1 MKSLGLMMAGACALA
16 LPLSSFADLGP
27 IVITPTRT
35 EQAQNNSSATVY
47 VLNAKEIKTSGASTT
62 SELIRGIPGVQIDDL
77 FGNGTE
83 VNISVRGFSSTAN
96 ANTLIL
102 VNGRRLNYSD
112 TAAPDLH
119 HVYPK
124 DIERIE
130 VLVGSAGSLY
140 GDQAVGGVINIIT
153 KKPVDNFHQ
162 ISTRVG
168 SFDYRGV
175 DFSSSRRLAPSLAYR
190 LSAGTFKA
198 DHYRDHNQEE
208 NTNFSGV
215 LEYSEGADSLF
226 FELQEIDNDLEL
238 PGALIESELEDDRTQ
253 INSGFNNDFRNED
266 ISMYRLGYE
275 RDLGEH
281 RFSIDATHRKTDADI
296 LQSFRNFPSPEAGF
310 DNRENN
316 SINPKLS
323 GNLMTSIDIP
333 YVVGIDVEEVDY
345 ELKIPYDFFGPGET
359 KSSNEQDVKSLYFQV
374 NPRLTEKLQ
383 LTFGTR
389 YSEVEND
396 FTDEGTF
403 GAFPNGIDVD
413 DDVTVHELGLA
424 YRLDEQTR
432 LTARV
437 DENFRFAKVNELA
450 LAGGGLLDTQTGES
464 FELGIDMTRGDHQL
478 IVSIYRLD
486 LEDEI
491 EYDPTVLPFGENVNL
506 DKTRRDGITLALAS
520 QLGTDF
526 RLTTEVGLVDA
537 KFESGFFE
545 GNDISGVADKIAKLR
560 GDYLINDY
568 YTTYLEVNYS
578 SPKYAQGDNANSF
591 GKLDSITVINAGIGY
606 QYKAWDVNFR
616 INNLNDEEYV
626 EFVANSGL
634 AGFQPSP
641 ERNFMLTAGYS
652 FE

>member
-1 MKSLGLMMAGACALA
+1 MKSLALIMTGACVLA

-35 EQAQNNSSATVY
+35 EQAQNSSSATVY
-47 VLNAKEIKTSGASTT
+47 VLDAEDIKTSGAATT
-62 SELIRGIPGVQIDDL
+62 SELLRGIPGVQIDDL
-77 FGNGTE
+77 YGNGTE
-83 VNISVRGFSSTAN
+83 VSISVRGFSSTAN
-96 ANTLIL
+96 ANTLVL

-112 TAAPDLH
+112 TAGPDIH
-119 HVYPK
+119 HVFPK

-153 KKPVDNFHQ
+153 KKPVNNFHQ

-168 SFDYRGV
+168 SFDYRGI

-215 LEYSEGADSLF
+215 LEYSEGANSLF

-253 INSGFNNDFRNED
+253 INSGFINDFRNED
-266 ISMYRLGYE
+266 ISVYRLGYE

-281 RFSIDATHRKTDADI
+281 RFSIDATHRNTDADI
-296 LQSFRNFPSPEAGF
+296 LQSLRNSPSPEAGF
-310 DNRENN
+310 DDRENS

-323 GNLMTSIDIP
+323 GNLLAGIGIP

-345 ELKIPYDFFGPGET
+345 ELEIPYDFFGPGVT

-374 NPRLTEKLQ
+374 NPQLTEMLQ

-389 YSEVEND
+389 YSEVENN
-396 FTDEGTF
+396 FTDEGSF

-432 LTARV
+432 LIARI

-450 LAGGGLLDTQTGES
+450 GAGGRLLDTQTGES
-464 FELGIDMTRGDHQL
+464 FELGIDMARGDHQF
-478 IVSIYRLD
+478 IASIYRLD
-486 LEDEI
+486 LENEI

-506 DKTRRDGITLALAS
+506 DKTRRDGITLALFS
-520 QLGTDF
+520 QLSTDF
-526 RLTTEVGLVDA
+526 TLKTEVGVVDA

-545 GNDISGVADKIAKLR
+545 GND
-560 GDYLINDY
+560 
-568 YTTYLEVNYS
+568 
-578 SPKYAQGDNANSF
+578 
-591 GKLDSITVINAGIGY
+591 
-606 QYKAWDVNFR
+606 
-616 INNLNDEEYV
+616 
-626 EFVANSGL
+626 
-634 AGFQPSP
+634 
-641 ERNFMLTAGYS
+641 
-652 FE
+652 

>member
-1 MKSLGLMMAGACALA
+1 MKSLALIMTGACVLA

-35 EQAQNNSSATVY
+35 EQAQNSSSATVY
-47 VLNAKEIKTSGASTT
+47 VLDAEDIKTSGAATT
-62 SELIRGIPGVQIDDL
+62 SELLRGIPGVQIDDL
-77 FGNGTE
+77 YGNGTE
-83 VNISVRGFSSTAN
+83 VSISVRGFSSTAN
-96 ANTLIL
+96 ANTLVL

-112 TAAPDLH
+112 TAGPDIH
-119 HVYPK
+119 HVFPK

-153 KKPVDNFHQ
+153 KKPVNNFHQ

-168 SFDYRGV
+168 SFDYRGI

-215 LEYSEGADSLF
+215 LEYSEGANSLF

-253 INSGFNNDFRNED
+253 INSGFINDFRNED
-266 ISMYRLGYE
+266 ISVYRLGYE

-281 RFSIDATHRKTDADI
+281 RFSIDATHRNTDADI
-296 LQSFRNFPSPEAGF
+296 LQSLRNSPSPEAGF
-310 DNRENN
+310 DDRENS

-323 GNLMTSIDIP
+323 GNLLAGIGIP

-345 ELKIPYDFFGPGET
+345 ELEIPYDFFGPGVT

-374 NPRLTEKLQ
+374 NPQLTEMLQ

-389 YSEVEND
+389 YSEVENN
-396 FTDEGTF
+396 FTDEGSF

-432 LTARV
+432 LIARI

-450 LAGGGLLDTQTGES
+450 GAGGRLLDTQTGES
-464 FELGIDMTRGDHQL
+464 FELGIDMARGDHQF
-478 IVSIYRLD
+478 IASIYRLD
-486 LEDEI
+486 LENEI

-506 DKTRRDGITLALAS
+506 DKTRRDGITLALFS
-520 QLGTDF
+520 QLSTDF
-526 RLTTEVGLVDA
+526 TLKTEVGVVDA

-560 GDYLINDY
+560 GDFLINDY

-578 SPKYAQGDNANSF
+578 SSKYAQGDNANSF

-616 INNLNDEEYV
+616 VNNLNDKEYV

-641 ERNFMLTAGYS
+641 ERNIMLTAGYS

>member
-1 MKSLGLMMAGACALA
+1 MKSLALIMTGACVLA

-35 EQAQNNSSATVY
+35 EQAQNSSSATVY
-47 VLNAKEIKTSGASTT
+47 VLDAEDIKTSGAATT
-62 SELIRGIPGVQIDDL
+62 SELLRGIPGVQIDDL
-77 FGNGTE
+77 YGNGTE
-83 VNISVRGFSSTAN
+83 VSISVRGFSSTAN
-96 ANTLIL
+96 ANTLVL

-112 TAAPDLH
+112 TAGPDIH
-119 HVYPK
+119 HVFPK

-153 KKPVDNFHQ
+153 KKPVNNFHQ

-168 SFDYRGV
+168 SFDYRGI

-215 LEYSEGADSLF
+215 LEYSEGANSLF

-253 INSGFNNDFRNED
+253 INSGFINDFRNED
-266 ISMYRLGYE
+266 ISVYRLGYE

-281 RFSIDATHRKTDADI
+281 RFSIDATHRNTDADI
-296 LQSFRNFPSPEAGF
+296 LQSLRNSPSPEAGF
-310 DNRENN
+310 DDRENS

-323 GNLMTSIDIP
+323 GNLLAGIGIP

-345 ELKIPYDFFGPGET
+345 ELEIPYDFFGPGVT

-374 NPRLTEKLQ
+374 NPQLTEMLQ

-389 YSEVEND
+389 YSEVENN
-396 FTDEGTF
+396 FTDEGSF

-432 LTARV
+432 LIARI

-450 LAGGGLLDTQTGES
+450 GAGGRLLDTQTGES
-464 FELGIDMTRGDHQL
+464 FELGIDMARGDHQL
-478 IVSIYRLD
+478 IASIYRLD
-486 LEDEI
+486 LENEI

-506 DKTRRDGITLALAS
+506 DKTRRDGITLALFS
-520 QLGTDF
+520 QLSTDF
-526 RLTTEVGLVDA
+526 TLKTEVGVVDA

-560 GDYLINDY
+560 GDFLINDY

-578 SPKYAQGDNANSF
+578 SSKYAQGDNANSF

-616 INNLNDEEYV
+616 VNNLNDKEYV

-641 ERNFMLTAGYS
+641 ERNIMLTAGYS